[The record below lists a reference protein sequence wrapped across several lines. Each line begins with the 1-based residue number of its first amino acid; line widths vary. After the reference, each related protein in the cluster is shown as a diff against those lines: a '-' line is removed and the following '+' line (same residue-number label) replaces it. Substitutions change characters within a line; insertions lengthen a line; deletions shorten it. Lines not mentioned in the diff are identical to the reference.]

1 MKKEEDLLKNLV
13 EMVKETKMKK
23 LKWKLDVSTTEYNER
38 SQKPIVQE
46 DGKVWTVDE
55 CYVAYYCERQG
66 KEFLMITYEMIRT
79 CANQCR
85 TTNLVFLPP
94 LGNRFFDINLLS
106 PYALENS
113 NMLSYQIHVLWTEL
127 LALQKEHPE
136 LVEIDANPRTLEI
149 E

>member
-66 KEFLMITYEMIRT
+66 KEFLMIT
-79 CANQCR
+79 CR
-85 TTNLVFLPP
+85 VSEEGSPDP
-94 LGNRFFDINLLS
+94 KGGFDVKDRQGR
-106 PYALENS
+106 P
-113 NMLSYQIHVLWTEL
+113 Q
-127 LALQKEHPE
+127 
-136 LVEIDANPRTLEI
+136 DAGGWRCCHAGP
-149 E
+149 